1 MSEKER
7 RVFEVRLRSNRVQ
20 RELNSLQKTDYER
33 VIAKLRALSTEHR
46 PKGCEKLLDH
56 IYRIRVGDIR
66 IIYFI
71 DESVKRIEIGAI
83 RRRTERTYREIQDL
97 FR

>member
-1 MSEKER
+1 M
-7 RVFEVRLRSNRVQ
+7 FEVRLRSNRIQ
-20 RELNSLQKTDYER
+20 RELDSLQKTDYER
-33 VIAKLRALSTEHR
+33 VIVKLRALSADRR

-66 IIYFI
+66 IIYLI
-71 DESVKRIEIGAI
+71 DEPVKRIEIGAI